1 MRTGIFISQIESD
14 GKISIPL
21 EISDRL
27 NLIEGEKVEI
37 LLKKIPN
44 SKIKKIENVDH
55 VLHFEIPGIF
65 NKIVI
70 DFLLKKRKLL
80 FKNIKI

>member
-37 LLKKIPN
+37 LLKKIRTKKFEVN
-44 SKIKKIENVDH
+44 ISKNPLYKILALSEIKDSEN
-55 VLHFEIPGIF
+55 I
-65 NKIVI
+65 
-70 DFLLKKRKLL
+70 
-80 FKNIKI
+80 